1 MKLTHCFL
9 LAIFGLIAAL
19 SQSSIARAQ
28 TYPAR
33 PITLIVPWPAGGA
46 QDVLGRLLG
55 QALADRLANPIVIEN
70 RPGAASMIGM
80 TAAARAS
87 ADGYTLVQAGAA
99 FAINAT
105 VHKDLPYDPVK
116 DFVPVALVAQVP
128 FILVV
133 HPSVEAHSAAD
144 LIALARARPAE
155 LSYASG
161 GPGSPHHLYA
171 ELFKSVA
178 GIQLTHVPYKG
189 SAPAL
194 VDVVAGR
201 VPIHFSDP
209 VASLPLIKEG
219 KLRALGVTTITRLP
233 AAPEIPPIAETGV
246 PGFDAASWIMIMAP
260 AGTPDD
266 VTAKLHVEIRHVA
279 QSPEFR
285 QQVERLGMI
294 PVSSPSPEEL
304 QRFVRSEIVRW
315 GKVAEQ
321 AGIARSE

>member
-1 MKLTHCFL
+1 MKPARFL
-9 LAIFGLIAAL
+9 LAIIGLIATVP
-19 SQSSIARAQ
+19 QSWIARAQ
-28 TYPAR
+28 PYPAR

-55 QALADRLANPIVIEN
+55 QTLADRLANTIVIEN
-70 RPGAASMIGM
+70 RPGAASVIGM
-80 TAAARAS
+80 AAAARATP
-87 ADGYTLVQAGAA
+87 DGYTLVQAGAA

-105 VHKDLPYDPVK
+105 VHKNLPYDPIK

-133 HPSVEAHSAAD
+133 HPSVEARSAAD
-144 LIALARARPAE
+144 LIAITRAKPGQ

-178 GIQLTHVPYKG
+178 GIQLTHIPYKG

-266 VTAKLHVEIRHVA
+266 VTTKLHAEIRHVA
-279 QSPEFR
+279 QLPGFQ

-294 PVSSPSPEEL
+294 PISSPSPEEL
-304 QRFVRSEIVRW
+304 QRFVQSEIGRW
-315 GKVAEQ
+315 GKVAER
-321 AGIARSE
+321 AGIAGSE

>member
-1 MKLTHCFL
+1 MKPAHCFL
-9 LAIFGLIAAL
+9 LAVVGLIATVP
-19 SQSSIARAQ
+19 QSSIARAQ
-28 TYPAR
+28 PYPTR

-55 QALADRLANPIVIEN
+55 QTLADRLADPIVIEN
-70 RPGAASMIGM
+70 RPGAASVIGM
-80 TAAARAS
+80 AAAARAT

-105 VHKDLPYDPVK
+105 VHKNLPYDPIK
-116 DFVPVALVAQVP
+116 DFAPVALVAQVP
-128 FILVV
+128 FMLVFL
-133 HPSVEAHSAAD
+133 PSVEAHSAAD
-144 LIALARARPAE
+144 LIALARARPGQ

-171 ELFKSVA
+171 ELFKSIA

-219 KLRALGVTTITRLP
+219 KLRALGVTTIARLP
-233 AAPEIPPIAETGV
+233 AAPDIPPIAETGV

-266 VTAKLHVEIRHVA
+266 VTAKLHAEIRHVA
-279 QSPEFR
+279 QSPGFK

-294 PVSSPSPEEL
+294 PISSASPQEL
-304 QRFVRSEIVRW
+304 QRFVHSEIVRW

-321 AGIARSE
+321 AGIAGSE